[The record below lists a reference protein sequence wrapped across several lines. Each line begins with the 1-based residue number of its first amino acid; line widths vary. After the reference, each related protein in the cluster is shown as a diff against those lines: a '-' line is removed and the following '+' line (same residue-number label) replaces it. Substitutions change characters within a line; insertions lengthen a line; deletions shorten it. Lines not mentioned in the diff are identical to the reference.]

1 MNINE
6 INENLYKDSKEL
18 KLEVEGDDEITLKEG
33 TKISNYRRF
42 LNFQALKGD
51 KKLVIIV
58 IVILIISIIAFL
70 ISLNFIKIPNFNIKF
85 ISQDN
90 NEIVVKNEDENDIF
104 FNNVTLANRKIRIAF
119 VYSSLYANG
128 IARYISVAANYFV
141 KTGKYDV
148 YIITEKSVGKE
159 YKIDERITRIMAE
172 NNTVTKEKTKNLDID
187 FFILQNVSGRNT
199 IKFYKSL
206 GKFVVGMFHGLFM
219 SGMFH
224 GKVEGYRNWISFD
237 NLDAFVFIGYDDYFY
252 YKKLGFKNEIFIPNF
267 YTFEPDEIKSLIKL
281 RELYM
286 QLKLCLILLKKF
298 LMLN

>member
-90 NEIVVKNEDENDIF
+90 NDIVVKNEDENDIF

-159 YKIDERITRIMAE
+159 YKI
-172 NNTVTKEKTKNLDID
+172 KKNLIFHDLKRYIK
-187 FFILQNVSGRNT
+187 FILQ
-199 IKFYKSL
+199 
-206 GKFVVGMFHGLFM
+206 
-219 SGMFH
+219 
-224 GKVEGYRNWISFD
+224 
-237 NLDAFVFIGYDDYFY
+237 
-252 YKKLGFKNEIFIPNF
+252 
-267 YTFEPDEIKSLIKL
+267 
-281 RELYM
+281 
-286 QLKLCLILLKKF
+286 ILLYIKH
-298 LMLN
+298 